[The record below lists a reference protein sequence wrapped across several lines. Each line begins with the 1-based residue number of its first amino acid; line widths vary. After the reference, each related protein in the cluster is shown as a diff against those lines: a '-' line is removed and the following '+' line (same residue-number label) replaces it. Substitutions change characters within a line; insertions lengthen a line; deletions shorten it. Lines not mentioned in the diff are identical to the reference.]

1 MVVAM
6 SGLFLVARSG
16 GYSLVAM
23 HKLLI
28 KPLQSKVCRLTGFS
42 SGSTRAQPWW
52 HTGLVALRMCNL
64 PKPGIKP
71 RVLCIGR
78 WILIHWTTREVLPT
92 LRQSPIYLSG
102 FPAPTLSNPQS
113 QSLSIF
119 HPVSGIILSKL
130 NAGQVALSFKSLHW
144 ISVSVQFSRTVMS
157 NSLRSHELQHTRPPC
172 LSPTPRVHPNPCP
185 LSQ

>member
-92 LRQSPIYLSG
+92 LPEKSSLDGNHLSTYLA
-102 FPAPTLSNPQS
+102 FQL
-113 QSLSIF
+113 
-119 HPVSGIILSKL
+119 
-130 NAGQVALSFKSLHW
+130 
-144 ISVSVQFSRTVMS
+144 
-157 NSLRSHELQHTRPPC
+157 PP
-172 LSPTPRVHPNPCP
+172 SATPNPSPYLFSTQCP
-185 LSQ
+185 E